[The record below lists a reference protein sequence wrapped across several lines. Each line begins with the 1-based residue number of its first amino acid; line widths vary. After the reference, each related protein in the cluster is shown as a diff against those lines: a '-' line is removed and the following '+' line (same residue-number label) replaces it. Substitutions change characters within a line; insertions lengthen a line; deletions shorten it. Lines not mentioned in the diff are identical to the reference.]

1 MLPEGDSVG
10 VRAAILRIGDAVWVL
25 VAGEHY
31 QILQRF
37 LRQRFANR
45 SVIVATVTSGW
56 LPGYLPTADCYGRG
70 IYQESIA
77 IVAAGSL
84 ETLIE
89 RLTVAI
95 ENLG

>member
-1 MLPEGDSVG
+1 V
-10 VRAAILRIGDAVWVL
+10 VL
-25 VAGEHY
+25 V
-31 QILQRF
+31 
-37 LRQRFANR
+37 
-45 SVIVATVTSGW
+45 STVTSGW

-95 ENLG
+95 GNLG